1 MLKASV
7 SVRLDKRALDRELAQ
22 RDGTVGQT
30 LAGFSG
36 TVTREIKAV
45 FKERAGGAWWP
56 VESRIAAKDR
66 GARDRAAMILTVTVK
81 RSRPHRIVARNAP
94 MLVFFWERENRTFVG
109 PIVNHPGSSP
119 PVKLILSGIERA
131 GRRLTFT
138 RAAPVVRSR

>member
-30 LAGFSG
+30 LARFSG
-36 TVTREIKAV
+36 TVTHEVKTV
-45 FKERAGGAWWP
+45 FKERAGGVWWP
-56 VESRIAAKDR
+56 VESRIAARNR
-66 GARDRAAMILTVTVK
+66 GARDRAAMILTVTVR
-81 RSRPHRIVARNAP
+81 RSRPHRIVARNATA
-94 MLVFFWERENRTFVG
+94 LVFFWERENRMFIG
-109 PIVNHPGSSP
+109 ESVNHPGSSP

-138 RAAPVVRSR
+138 RAAPVVRNR

>member
-1 MLKASV
+1 MLKTSV

-30 LAGFSG
+30 LDRFSG
-36 TVTREIKAV
+36 TVTREVKAV

-56 VESRIAAKDR
+56 VESRIAARNR
-66 GARDRAAMILTVTVK
+66 GARDRAAMILTVTVR

-94 MLVFFWERENRTFVG
+94 YLVFFWERENRMFIG
-109 PIVNHPGSSP
+109 QSVNHPGSSP

-131 GRRLTFT
+131 GRRLRFT